1 MLIVILIPATHF
13 QIQDAFPTR
22 WPLNQFSFLSYL
34 VLSTRVENFSEQ
46 LVNNQPT
53 LVNRAMLLSLYLQR
67 PDPPHYFHCQIL
79 SQAFKVMNL
88 WLVPWGFHKSFWQGH
103 LDHYK
108 TLSTILNVALSRSLN
123 QCGSP
128 IPEKALGLPTIELRF
143 QLLLQKIKIHSFPLS
158 KQERVTQMFRIKTDT
173 FAPEEVSYTICHSPT
188 SIFWDKHDR
197 LIQNYGLALPL
208 EVFPHSLC

>member
-1 MLIVILIPATHF
+1 MIIIKQIITENSEILFI
-13 QIQDAFPTR
+13 
-22 WPLNQFSFLSYL
+22 
-34 VLSTRVENFSEQ
+34 VLS
-46 LVNNQPT
+46 
-53 LVNRAMLLSLYLQR
+53 LSLSLFCSYIPFSILWFFLPVFALVFASIQSQWNFFN
-67 PDPPHYFHCQIL
+67 YFHCQIL